1 MSGIWFNLIT
11 HSFNEIKDCHSINI
25 KIGRVAKY
33 IYLLKIGRTQLLKS
47 HIEYVEQNA
56 WN

>member
-33 IYLLKIGRTQLLKS
+33 IYLLKIARTQLLKS